1 MTSDPNMPRRRTGI
15 AAALL
20 LAAYLTPVA
29 ALAQSSTDAPA
40 PETGDSRIGVIAAI
54 GCGIF
59 TRAAFLV
66 PHPITIAGAIA
77 CCAFT
82 FLDGLGDPDTPAG
95 GR

>member
-1 MTSDPNMPRRRTGI
+1 MPRRRSSV

-20 LAAYLTPVA
+20 LAAYLAPA
-29 ALAQSSTDAPA
+29 AAFAQSAADAPA
-40 PETGDSRIGVIAAI
+40 PDTGESRIGVIAAV